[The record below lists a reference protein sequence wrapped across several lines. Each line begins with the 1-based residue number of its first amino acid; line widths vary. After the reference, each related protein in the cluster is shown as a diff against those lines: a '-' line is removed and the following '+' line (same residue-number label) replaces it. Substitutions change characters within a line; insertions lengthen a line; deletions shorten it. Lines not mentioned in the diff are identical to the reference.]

1 MHAFTPRYW
10 PFCPR
15 SVLTALATTA
25 IWLWMP
31 AGEIRAAGKIGG
43 ESAAQKAARF
53 PELFRQWEELRAH
66 LQDVLYQSQRPVSK
80 EEFARLRT
88 LITEGKKQLKD
99 RLRDTTEA
107 AEAAWLEN
115 PIKDERAYHFLYS
128 FLHIESVEGRHHET
142 AEIADCLLKRSA
154 DIPAADKRD
163 VLIVAS
169 KASFDSNSFDQ
180 ARRRLDGL
188 KGIVVPFTVG
198 MNTMSDHIDDY
209 GRRWDAERLICA
221 RETAAND
228 LPLVKLV
235 TTKGEITAELFRNEL
250 PVTTANFLRLVGENA
265 YDGQRIG
272 FADDSVK
279 RHFGFRVGANTT
291 DVRQKDSSDVHETST
306 HRREQFRGSLCMLDS
321 GQGASETRFMI
332 AFVPIPDTE
341 TQMRFTVFGRVIDGY
356 DVLDRVDSDQSQDK
370 NNPRIEE
377 ATIARK

>member
-1 MHAFTPRYW
+1 VQASTQRHW

-15 SVLTALATTA
+15 SVLTTITTTA

-31 AGEIRAAGKIGG
+31 AGEIWAAGKIGQ

-66 LQDVLYQSQRPVSK
+66 VQDLIYQSQRPVSA
-80 EEFARLRT
+80 EEFKRLGT
-88 LITEGKKQLKD
+88 LIAEGQRTMKD
-99 RLRDTTEA
+99 RRREVTEA

-115 PIKDERAYHFLYS
+115 PIKDERAYSFLYS
-128 FLHIESVEGRHHET
+128 FLHIECVEGRHHET
-142 AEIADCLLKRSA
+142 AEIADCLLKRPT
-154 DIPAADKRD
+154 DIPAAHKRD

-169 KASFDSNSFDQ
+169 QTSFDSNSFDQ

-198 MNTMSDHIDDY
+198 MNTMSDRIDDY
-209 GRRWDAERLICA
+209 RRRWDAEQRIRA

-228 LPLVKLV
+228 LPRVKFV
-235 TTKGEITAELFRNEL
+235 TSKGEITAELFRNEV

-265 YDGQRIG
+265 YDVQRIG
-272 FADDSVK
+272 FADDLLK

-291 DVRQKDSSDVHETST
+291 NVGQKDSSVVQETST

-341 TQMRFTVFGRVIDGY
+341 TQMRFTVIGRVIDGY

-370 NNPRIEE
+370 NNQRIER
-377 ATIARK
+377 AIIVRQ

>member
-1 MHAFTPRYW
+1 
-10 PFCPR
+10 
-15 SVLTALATTA
+15 
-25 IWLWMP
+25 MP
-31 AGEIRAAGKIGG
+31 AGEIRAAGTIG
-43 ESAAQKAARF
+43 EETAAQKAARF
-53 PELFRQWEELRAH
+53 PELFRRWEELRAH

-115 PIKDERAYHFLYS
+115 PIKDERAYRFLYS
-128 FLHIESVEGRHHET
+128 ILSVECVEGRHHET
-142 AEIADCLLKRSA
+142 AEIADCLLKRLT

-169 KASFDSNSFDQ
+169 HASFDSNSFDQ
-180 ARRRLDGL
+180 ARWRLDGL
-188 KGIVVPFTVG
+188 KGIIVPFTVG
-198 MNTMSDHIDDY
+198 MNTMSDRVDDY
-209 GRRWDAERLICA
+209 RRRWDAEQRIRA
-221 RETAAND
+221 HETAAND
-228 LPLVKLV
+228 LPRVRFV
-235 TTKGEITAELFRNEL
+235 TSKGEITAELFRNEA

-272 FADDSVK
+272 FADDSLK

-291 DVRQKDSSDVHETST
+291 DVGQKDSSVVRETST

-341 TQMRFTVFGRVIDGY
+341 TQMRFTVFGRVIDGD

-370 NNPRIEE
+370 NNQRIEK
-377 ATIARK
+377 ATIVRK